1 MDWQPGAQLP
11 PLVVGPITTEM
22 LVRWTAAAEDY
33 NPIHYDQAF
42 AREQGLP
49 DVIMHGPYK
58 LALLCRLLHRALGSQ
73 GWIRR
78 IQVRYTG
85 MDVPG
90 DVLEMG
96 GRVERLEEG
105 PGERRAV
112 LSLYARNR
120 RGVETVRGEAEVV
133 LVPQGEV
140 DDVCRRQAPVG
151 GKSESSG
158 DLIDHEFS

>member
-1 MDWQPGAQLP
+1 MDWKPGAQLP
-11 PLVVGPITTEM
+11 PLVIGPITTEM

-58 LALLCRLLHRALGSQ
+58 LALLCRLLHGVLGPA

-90 DVLEMG
+90 DVLELG
-96 GRVERLEEG
+96 GSVERVEEADG
-105 PGERRAV
+105 QRRALV
-112 LSLYARNR
+112 SLFARNG

-133 LVPQGEV
+133 LAGAGEP
-140 DDVCRRQAPVG
+140 A
-151 GKSESSG
+151 E
-158 DLIDHEFS
+158 

>member
-1 MDWQPGAQLP
+1 LDWKPGAELP
-11 PLVVGPITTEM
+11 PLVVGPMTTEM

-42 AREQGLP
+42 AKEQALP

-58 LALLCRLLHRALGSQ
+58 LALLCRLLHRELGAH

-90 DVLEMG
+90 DVLEFG
-96 GRVERLEEG
+96 GRVERAEDAG
-105 PGERRAV
+105 GERWALV
-112 LSLYARNR
+112 SLYARNG
-120 RGVETVRGEAEVV
+120 RGATTVQGEAEVV
-133 LVPQGEV
+133 IRIGE
-140 DDVCRRQAPVG
+140 
-151 GKSESSG
+151 SG
-158 DLIDHEFS
+158 

>member
-1 MDWQPGAQLP
+1 LDWKPGAELP
-11 PLVVGPITTEM
+11 PLVVGPVTTEM

-58 LALLCRLLHRALGSQ
+58 LALLCRLLHRELGAD
-73 GWIRR
+73 GMIRR

-90 DVLEMG
+90 DVLEFG
-96 GRVERLEEG
+96 GRVERVAEEG
-105 PGERRAV
+105 GERRAWI
-112 LSLYARNR
+112 SLYARNR
-120 RGVETVRGEAEVV
+120 RGVTTVQGEAEVV
-133 LVPQGEV
+133 GRIKE
-140 DDVCRRQAPVG
+140 R
-151 GKSESSG
+151 
-158 DLIDHEFS
+158 

>member
-1 MDWQPGAQLP
+1 MEWKPGAELP

-42 AREQGLP
+42 AKAQGLP

-58 LALLCRLLHRALGSQ
+58 LALLCRLLHRELGAS
-73 GWIRR
+73 GMIRR

-90 DVLEMG
+90 DVLQFG
-96 GRVERLEEG
+96 GRVERVEEDG
-105 PGERRAV
+105 GERRAWV
-112 LSLYARNR
+112 SLYARNG
-120 RGVETVRGEAEVV
+120 RGVTTVLGEAEVIQVAKERLVGLTQETTRKRWKYRIV
-133 LVPQGEV
+133 LRPH
-140 DDVCRRQAPVG
+140 RP
-151 GKSESSG
+151 
-158 DLIDHEFS
+158 